1 MIPKKATIRVYHTTV
16 KVDDLLSSFDREYLE
31 REGFTDDEIK
41 NKIEELLRDSIWEH
55 IPENKIFI
63 EFD

>member
-41 NKIEELLRDSIWEH
+41 NKIKELLRDSIWEH
-55 IPENKIFI
+55 IPENKISI

>member
-31 REGFTDDEIK
+31 REGLTDD
-41 NKIEELLRDSIWEH
+41 
-55 IPENKIFI
+55 
-63 EFD
+63 

>member
-1 MIPKKATIRVYHTTV
+1 MIPKEATIRVYHTTV

-55 IPENKIFI
+55 IPENKISI

>member
-1 MIPKKATIRVYHTTV
+1 MIPKRATIRVYHTTV

-55 IPENKIFI
+55 IPENKISI

>member
-41 NKIEELLRDSIWEH
+41 NKIEELLRDGIWEH
-55 IPENKIFI
+55 IPENKISI

>member
-16 KVDDLLSSFDREYLE
+16 KVDDLLSSFEREYLE

-55 IPENKIFI
+55 IPENKISI

>member
-16 KVDDLLSSFDREYLE
+16 KVDDLLSSFNREYLE

-55 IPENKIFI
+55 IPENKISI

>member
-16 KVDDLLSSFDREYLE
+16 KVNDLLSSFDREYLE

-55 IPENKIFI
+55 IPENKISI

>member
-1 MIPKKATIRVYHTTV
+1 MIPKKATIRVYHTTI

-55 IPENKIFI
+55 IPENKISI

>member
-16 KVDDLLSSFDREYLE
+16 KVDDLLFSFDREYLE

-55 IPENKIFI
+55 IPENKISI

>member
-1 MIPKKATIRVYHTTV
+1 MISKKATIRVYHTTV

-55 IPENKIFI
+55 IPENKISI

>member
-41 NKIEELLRDSIWEH
+41 NKIEELLRDSIWEYV
-55 IPENKIFI
+55 PENKISI

>member
-1 MIPKKATIRVYHTTV
+1 MIPKKATIRVYHTIV
-16 KVDDLLSSFDREYLE
+16 KVDDLLSSFDREYFE

-55 IPENKIFI
+55 IPENKISI

>member
-41 NKIEELLRDSIWEH
+41 NKIEELLRDSIWEYV
-55 IPENKIFI
+55 PENKISI
-63 EFD
+63 D

>member
-31 REGFTDDEIK
+31 REGFTDDEIN

-55 IPENKIFI
+55 IPENKISI

>member
-1 MIPKKATIRVYHTTV
+1 MIPKKATIKVYHTTV

-55 IPENKIFI
+55 IPENKISI

>member
-1 MIPKKATIRVYHTTV
+1 MIPKKVTVRVYHTTV

-55 IPENKIFI
+55 IPENKISI

>member
-41 NKIEELLRDSIWEH
+41 NKIEGLLRDSIWEH
-55 IPENKIFI
+55 IPENNISI

>member
-1 MIPKKATIRVYHTTV
+1 MIPKRAIIRVYHTTV

-41 NKIEELLRDSIWEH
+41 NKIEELLRDGIWEH
-55 IPENKIFI
+55 IPENKISI

>member
-16 KVDDLLSSFDREYLE
+16 TVDDLLSSFDREYLE

-55 IPENKIFI
+55 IPENKISI

>member
-1 MIPKKATIRVYHTTV
+1 MIPKKATIRVYYTTV

-55 IPENKIFI
+55 IPENKISI

>member
-1 MIPKKATIRVYHTTV
+1 MIPKRATIRVYHTTV

-31 REGFTDDEIK
+31 REGFTDDEIE
-41 NKIEELLRDSIWEH
+41 NKIEEIVRDHLWEYV
-55 IPENKIFI
+55 PENKISI

>member
-1 MIPKKATIRVYHTTV
+1 MIYYLV
-16 KVDDLLSSFDREYLE
+16 FDREYLE

-55 IPENKIFI
+55 IPENKISI

>member
-16 KVDDLLSSFDREYLE
+16 KVDNLLSSFDREYLE

-55 IPENKIFI
+55 IPENKISI

>member
-1 MIPKKATIRVYHTTV
+1 MIPKRATIRVYHTTV

-41 NKIEELLRDSIWEH
+41 NKIEELLRDSIWEQR
-55 IPENKIFI
+55 IKFLLSLI
-63 EFD
+63 DD

>member
-41 NKIEELLRDSIWEH
+41 NKIEELLIDSIWEH
-55 IPENKIFI
+55 IPENKISI

>member
-1 MIPKKATIRVYHTTV
+1 MIPKKATIRVYHT
-16 KVDDLLSSFDREYLE
+16 
-31 REGFTDDEIK
+31 TDDEIK

-55 IPENKIFI
+55 IPENKISI

>member
-41 NKIEELLRDSIWEH
+41 NKIEELLRDLGTYSGE
-55 IPENKIFI
+55 
-63 EFD
+63 

>member
-1 MIPKKATIRVYHTTV
+1 MIPKRATIRAYHTTV

-41 NKIEELLRDSIWEH
+41 NKIEELLRDSIWEQR
-55 IPENKIFI
+55 IKFLLSLI
-63 EFD
+63 DD

>member
-1 MIPKKATIRVYHTTV
+1 MIPKKATIRVCHTTV

-55 IPENKIFI
+55 IPENKISI

>member
-1 MIPKKATIRVYHTTV
+1 MIPKKATIRVYHTTID
-16 KVDDLLSSFDREYLE
+16 VDDILTSSDKEYLE

-55 IPENKIFI
+55 IPENKISI